1 MHSKEIL
8 LICVRELVIHSQQE
22 SSHIQSTDCQF
33 NLVGVEFVMDC
44 SKDILSLNAVVVL
57 PWQAAKY

>member
-1 MHSKEIL
+1 M
-8 LICVRELVIHSQQE
+8 RELVIHSQEE